1 MKSAA
6 EAGLAPHIRY
16 SSLEDE
22 LFITEFVEEADFPAM
37 EALVK
42 MPAALRTLHALPPFL
57 KALHRRAW
65 MEDVNLADS
74 HTRMVYGRVHW
85 EELVRN
91 MRDPR
96 YNEALRIVSEWDA
109 CP

>member
-1 MKSAA
+1 
-6 EAGLAPHIRY
+6 
-16 SSLEDE
+16 
-22 LFITEFVEEADFPAM
+22 
-37 EALVK
+37 
-42 MPAALRTLHALPPFL
+42 MPAALRTLRALPPFL
-57 KALHRRAW
+57 KAFHRRVW

-96 YNEALRIVSEWDA
+96 YNEALRIASEWDA

>member
-42 MPAALRTLHALPPFL
+42 MPAALRTLHALPPFPRVENHL
-57 KALHRRAW
+57 NTTCMFLLNEGPGGQPH
-65 MEDVNLADS
+65 ENGLAGFIGKSLSGTCGSQDI
-74 HTRMVYGRVHW
+74 TRH
-85 EELVRN
+85 
-91 MRDPR
+91 
-96 YNEALRIVSEWDA
+96 
-109 CP
+109 

>member
-37 EALVK
+37 EARK
-42 MPAALRTLHALPPFL
+42 NAGCA
-57 KALHRRAW
+57 
-65 MEDVNLADS
+65 ADS
-74 HTRMVYGRVHW
+74 ACTAAVSQSFSSARVDGRRQPGGQPHENGLW
-85 EELVRN
+85 
-91 MRDPR
+91 MRVPNKKKRGMRRSSRIPR
-96 YNEALRIVSEWDA
+96 
-109 CP
+109 